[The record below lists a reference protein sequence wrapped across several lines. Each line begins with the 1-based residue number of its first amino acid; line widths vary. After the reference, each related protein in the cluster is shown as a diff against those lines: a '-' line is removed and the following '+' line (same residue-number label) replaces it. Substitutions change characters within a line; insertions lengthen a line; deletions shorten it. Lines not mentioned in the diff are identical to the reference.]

1 MMPLRSARWTTFATL
16 ASMGVALCAP
26 DARAEGA
33 GATPGGEAS
42 IHFRRGVEL
51 YGEANY
57 TAALVEFRRAY
68 SFAPSAAA
76 LYDVGE
82 TQFQLQDY
90 AGALRTF
97 RRFMGSYGSDASHYA
112 DVQAG
117 VEVLRSRV
125 GVLRVTT
132 APPGADVSFDDEFVG
147 RSPLDA
153 PVLVSVGHRKVGA
166 SMAGR
171 LPVVRY
177 VDVAADDNLSVALE
191 LPAATTEPPANTLHS
206 APETPPPK
214 RPDISSKTARDVG
227 WTVTGVLAAGAS
239 VFGGLAIAESE
250 SLKNAQ
256 DTFPASPG
264 ALRHDANL
272 TNAYSVVAD
281 SLALGAIA
289 AGALSVYFTV
299 VAARESAPER
309 TARVR
314 LAPTSVSFEAT
325 F

>member
-1 MMPLRSARWTTFATL
+1 MSNRSARWATIATL
-16 ASMGVALCAP
+16 ASLGVALYVH
-26 DARAEGA
+26 DARAQGI
-33 GATPGGEAS
+33 GKGDAS
-42 IHFRRGVEL
+42 VHFRRGVEL

-68 SFAPSAAA
+68 SDTPSAAA

-90 AGALRTF
+90 AGALGTF
-97 RRFMGSYGSDASHYA
+97 RKFMGAYGSDASHYA
-112 DVQAG
+112 DVKAG
-117 VEVLRSRV
+117 IEVLRSRV

-153 PVLVSVGHRKVGA
+153 PVLVSVGHRKVVA

-191 LPAATTEPPANTLHS
+191 LPAALPEPPPKTPQS
-206 APETPPPK
+206 APEAPTPKHPG
-214 RPDISSKTARDVG
+214 ISSKTVRDVG
-227 WTVTGVLAAGAS
+227 WTVTGIVAVGAS
-239 VFGGLAIAESE
+239 VLGGLAIAESQ
-250 SLKNAQ
+250 S
-256 DTFPASPG
+256 
-264 ALRHDANL
+264 L
-272 TNAYSVVAD
+272 TNAQNSFPVSPGVLQHDATLTKTYSVLAD

-289 AGALSVYFTV
+289 AGAVSLYFTV
-299 VAARESAPER
+299 VAAREAASER
-309 TARVR
+309 TAGVRVGP
-314 LAPTSVSFEAT
+314 ASVSFEAT

>member
-1 MMPLRSARWTTFATL
+1 MMSVRSSRWATIGTL
-16 ASMGVALCAP
+16 ASLGVALYAH
-26 DARAEGA
+26 DGRAQGIS
-33 GATPGGEAS
+33 GPGGDAS
-42 IHFRRGVEL
+42 VHFRRGVEL

-97 RRFMGSYGSDASHYA
+97 RKFMGSYGSDASHYA

-153 PVLVSVGHRKVGA
+153 PVLVSVGHRKVVA

-191 LPAATTEPPANTLHS
+191 LPAASPEPPPNTPQL
-206 APETPPPK
+206 APESPTPK
-214 RPDISSKTARDVG
+214 HPDISSKTVRDVG
-227 WTVTGVLAAGAS
+227 WTVTGMVAAGAS

-256 DTFPASPG
+256 NTFPASPA
-264 ALRHDANL
+264 ALQHDANL
-272 TNAYSVVAD
+272 TNTYSVLAD

-289 AGALSVYFTV
+289 AGAVSLYFTV
-299 VAARESAPER
+299 VAAHEAASER
-309 TARVR
+309 TAGVRVGP
-314 LAPTSVSFEAT
+314 ASVSFEAT